1 MILLWQALASTRPVA
16 CVLENN
22 PMSRSKT
29 LILLL
34 MIFLVSGCSPAAAPP
49 RVITQVVTAVAPALV
64 VTATETPLPVATPSP
79 TLPPLRTPE
88 VRETLPAEGVV
99 NFKILHWNDFH
110 GYLGEDNVYDTWVPG
125 AARLAAFV
133 NAERE
138 QAGADQTL
146 VLDAGDWYEG
156 SSSSYDSLGEKV
168 WEFYHLLGV
177 DAIVVGNHEL
187 FWGTP
192 RFYRM
197 VSQAPPIEI
206 LSVNMRRVSADK
218 LCSEERIVNPYKI
231 FELGSDSG
239 PKVRVAVIGVSAL
252 NMEAYAP
259 APVHD
264 VCFPN
269 PVSEILKLYDQL
281 LAIEQPDVLVV
292 LSHIGFEEDQE
303 LAEALNAAG
312 KPVDLI
318 IGGHSHTWI
327 ETPAKVGETLVVTAG
342 EWARAVGVFDLTY
355 NRTTASLE
363 TRWRQEIFTPCSP
376 EDPATLNL
384 LKDALPE
391 TKSKTPQ
398 CSAVRQPNADYLVD
412 LTAVSATVGF
422 WTLGQGEFP
431 ASEAAMI
438 IHQPISSHEKTYPFG
453 LFAHAPSN
461 LQYTL
466 NGQYTRFITEI
477 SLNQSACGDG
487 AQFAVSLD
495 GKEIYHSP
503 NLLPSTAPIALD
515 LDVSGG
521 QRLKLE
527 TLPGPDVSCD
537 WTIWGDPYL
546 VKPPTP

>member
-1 MILLWQALASTRPVA
+1 M
-16 CVLENN
+16 N
-22 PMSRSKT
+22 PSKFLT
-29 LILLL
+29 LLL
-34 MIFLVSGCSPAAAPP
+34 SFLLVSGCSPSAPP
-49 RVITQVVTAVAPALV
+49 QVVTPQMTASPMVIGTDTQTPPPA
-64 VTATETPLPVATPSP
+64 ATPSP

-88 VRETLPAEGVV
+88 ARETLSAEGAV

-110 GYLGEDNVYDTWVPG
+110 GYLGEDSVYDAWVPG

-156 SSSSYDSLGEKV
+156 SWSSYDSLGEKV

-206 LSVNMRRVSADK
+206 LSVNMRRVSDDK
-218 LCSEERIVNPYKI
+218 LCSEERVVNPYKI
-231 FELGSDSG
+231 FELGSASG

-264 VCFPN
+264 VCFPD
-269 PVSEILKLYDQL
+269 PVSEILKFYDQL
-281 LAIEQPDVLVV
+281 LATEQPDVLVV

-363 TRWRQEIFTPCSP
+363 TRWRQEVFTPCSP
-376 EDPATLNL
+376 EDPDTLTFLSDTVTPATGEKPDCEKN
-384 LKDALPE
+384 KDPAN
-391 TKSKTPQ
+391 T
-398 CSAVRQPNADYLVD
+398 YLID
-412 LTAVSATVGF
+412 LEPLSVSVGF
-422 WTLGQGEFP
+422 WTLGLGTFP
-431 ASEAAMI
+431 ASEAGI
-438 IHQPISSHEKTYPFG
+438 VKGQVISSHDQPFPYG
-453 LFAHAPSN
+453 LFAHAPS
-461 LQYTL
+461 TL
-466 NGQYTRFITEI
+466 EYALDDQFSRFVSVI
-477 SLNQSACGDG
+477 SLQSSACGDG
-487 AQFAVSLD
+487 AVFLVSLD
-495 GKEIYHSP
+495 GQEIYRSP
-503 NLLPSTAPIALD
+503 NLLPSTAPIPLD

-521 QRLKLE
+521 KRLTLE
-527 TLPGPDVSCD
+527 TLPGSDMSCD

-546 VKPPTP
+546 VKQQ